1 MADTHA
7 TVNNFLNA
15 LERIPGIID
24 QYREKNGILEKEI
37 PQLQEI
43 TGKEWKKED
52 KLKRLK
58 TELAALERKIQLDFR
73 TGTDAGGRRDGTD
86 PTGYSGRADD
96 GIGIHAFRNYRYFA
110 ILTRTCTDRK
120 KETRRGERTGQ
131 GLQVVK
137 RTGNQNGQGKMVFG
151 FSARSAYLS
160 AFFPILSCNT
170 LRRLSEGCIPSLRRL
185 CVLVLLMLFSFLSR
199 IAQMSLC
206 CFPCRIKQQ
215 ASRSETES
223 SGKSVSIS
231 SIPVS
236 RMERY

>member
-7 TVNNFLNA
+7 AANNFLNA

-37 PQLQEI
+37 PRLQEI

-52 KLKRLK
+52 KLQRLK
-58 TELAALERKIQLDFR
+58 TELAVLERKIQLDFR

-86 PTGYSGRADD
+86 HTGYSGRAGD
-96 GIGIHAFRNYRYFA
+96 GIGIHAFRNYRHFA

-137 RTGNQNGQGKMVFG
+137 RTGNQNGQGKMVFLSVPSICPLS
-151 FSARSAYLS
+151 FRSFPAIPCGGCRKVAYPVCGGY
-160 AFFPILSCNT
+160 A
-170 LRRLSEGCIPSLRRL
+170 SLY
-185 CVLVLLMLFSFLSR
+185 C
-199 IAQMSLC
+199 
-206 CFPCRIKQQ
+206 
-215 ASRSETES
+215 
-223 SGKSVSIS
+223 
-231 SIPVS
+231 
-236 RMERY
+236 

>member
-58 TELAALERKIQLDFR
+58 TELAALERKIQFDFR

-110 ILTRTCTDRK
+110 ILMRTCTDRK

-137 RTGNQNGQGKMVFG
+137 RTGNQNGQGKMVFLPVPPICPL
-151 FSARSAYLS
+151 FFRSFPAIHCGGCRKVAYPVCGGY
-160 AFFPILSCNT
+160 A
-170 LRRLSEGCIPSLRRL
+170 SLY
-185 CVLVLLMLFSFLSR
+185 C
-199 IAQMSLC
+199 
-206 CFPCRIKQQ
+206 
-215 ASRSETES
+215 
-223 SGKSVSIS
+223 
-231 SIPVS
+231 
-236 RMERY
+236 